1 MTRVLMF
8 IGHYLPARRVGGPAR
23 SVASMVASLPEVE
36 FHVFTSDTDFKSPE
50 VLEGIQPDRWQGRGR
65 AQVFYASARNRTPWA
80 IRRIVRQARP
90 DLIYLHSYF
99 ARRFTQS
106 VLLLRRL
113 GFLRNIPV
121 ILALRGEFS
130 LGALQLKSRK
140 KRLYRVLARWL
151 GLYRG
156 LVWHACSSQ
165 EVADIRRV
173 LGPSATIVEA
183 PNFPPEPVSEALDI
197 HREKVVHQARLV
209 FLSRISPM
217 KNLLGVIEILSQVQE
232 PVVFDV
238 YGPVEDAAYW
248 VRCQQAARNFP
259 GNVTM
264 TYRGEVEPGG
274 AERVFAGYD
283 ALFLP
288 TLGENYGHVIPE
300 AWAAA
305 MPVVISD
312 RTPWTDLETK
322 LAGWVVP
329 LDDRAAFVERI
340 EALARMEEHEHARW
354 RAGAYAYSIA
364 LFRDEALLAAY
375 RRLFATALQMRRVK

>member
-8 IGHYLPARRVGGPAR
+8 IGHYLPARHAGGPVR
-23 SVASMVASLPEVE
+23 STASMVESCHEVE
-36 FHVFTSDTDFKSPE
+36 FHIFTSDTDLKSHE
-50 VLEGIQPDRWQGRGR
+50 VLGGIQPDRWQGRGR

-80 IRRIVRQARP
+80 MRRIVRQVRP
-90 DLIYLHSYF
+90 DLIYLRSYF
-99 ARRFTQS
+99 AWRFTQP

-113 GFLRNIPV
+113 GLLGNVPI
-121 ILALRGEFS
+121 ILAAQGEFS
-130 LGALQLKSRK
+130 PGALGLKSRK
-140 KRLYRVLARWL
+140 KRLYRLLAR
-151 GLYRG
+151 GLRMYRG
-156 LVWHACSSQ
+156 LVWHARSPL

-173 LGPSATIVEA
+173 QGMSATIIEA
-183 PNFPPEPVSEALDI
+183 ANFPPGPIPQALMN
-197 HREKVVHQARLV
+197 HRVKTTYEARLV
-209 FLSRISPM
+209 FLSRISPK
-217 KNLLGVIEILSQVQE
+217 KNLLAAIEMLAGVRV

-238 YGPVEDAAYW
+238 YGPLEDAAYW
-248 VRCQQAARNFP
+248 ARCQQAARTFP

-274 AERVFAGYD
+274 AERIFASYD

-288 TLGENYGHVIPE
+288 TLGENFGYVMPE

-305 MPVVISD
+305 TPVLISD
-312 RTPWTDLETK
+312 RTPWIDLEAK
-322 LAGWVVP
+322 QAGWVVP

-364 LFRDEALLAAY
+364 LSHDETLPAAY
-375 RRLFATALQMRRVK
+375 CRLFDTALQVGRTK

>member
-1 MTRVLMF
+1 MTRVLIF
-8 IGHYLPARRVGGPAR
+8 IGHYLPARHVGGPVR
-23 SVASMVASLPEVE
+23 STASMVKSLPEIA
-36 FHVFTSDTDFKSPE
+36 FHIFTSDTEFKSHE
-50 VLEGIQPDRWQGRGR
+50 VLEGIQPDHWQSWGR
-65 AQVFYASARNRTPWA
+65 AQVFYASVRNRTPWA

-99 ARRFTQS
+99 ARRFTQP
-106 VLLLRRL
+106 VLLLRRW

-121 ILALRGEFS
+121 ILALQGEFS

-140 KRLYRVLARWL
+140 KRLYMVLARWL

-173 LGPSATIVEA
+173 LGSSATIVEA
-183 PNFPPEPVSEALDI
+183 PNFPPEPVSEALGL

-217 KNLLGVIEILSQVQE
+217 KNLLVAIEILSQVQE
-232 PVVFDV
+232 PTVFDV
-238 YGPVEDAAYW
+238 YGPIEDAAYW
-248 VRCQQAARNFP
+248 AHCQQAARNLP
-259 GNVTM
+259 ENVTM

-274 AERVFAGYD
+274 AERIFADYD

-288 TLGENYGHVIPE
+288 TLGENYGYVIPE

-305 MPVVISD
+305 MPVLISD
-312 RTPWTDLETK
+312 RTPWSGLEARQ
-322 LAGWVVP
+322 AGWVVS
-329 LDDRAAFVERI
+329 LDDRAAFTERI
-340 EALARMEEHEHARW
+340 EALAQMDEAEHACW
-354 RAGAYAYSIA
+354 RAGAFARA
-364 LFRDEALLAAY
+364 EALACDGSLQVAY
-375 RRLFATALQMRRVK
+375 ARLFTTALEQGSGR